1 MRLLFAQLALALF
14 QIDLAVKSE
23 MDKQPDDQKEQ
34 LLPGGMVGLKKLHN
48 HGTAGGKHVGH
59 MPEIIRVSGAVTI
72 ACIACFIRSL
82 VKPAGYVKRTGWAL
96 LTGGAL
102 SNLYDRCRKGYVV
115 DYIRFHTPWKRLNN
129 LVFNLADFFIMI
141 GAVLVSLGKD
151 K

>member
-14 QIDLAVKSE
+14 QLDLAVKNE
-23 MDKQPDDQKEQ
+23 MDQQPDDQKEQ
-34 LLPGGMVGLKKLHN
+34 LLPGSVIGLKKLHN
-48 HGTAGGKHVGH
+48 HGTAGGKYVGH
-59 MPEIIRVSGAVTI
+59 MPEIIRVSGAVTV
-72 ACIACFIRSL
+72 ACIVCFIRSL
-82 VKPAGYVKRTGWAL
+82 VKPAGYMKKTGWAL

-115 DYIRFHTPWKRLNN
+115 DYIRFHTPWKRLND

-151 K
+151 E